1 MEYVLWVWGLMN
13 AMDTMDTMD
22 GASATQRAFEHAL
35 KVARDRGWNV
45 LPADVTIALV
55 PAYDPRQARQVNYWD
70 VSIRIRV
77 ALNRHRSLSH
87 DGHLSGIIRI
97 GGGGLLDT
105 LKESDE
111 AARARLAAG
120 GL

>member
-1 MEYVLWVWGLMN
+1 MEYVLWVWGSMN
-13 AMDTMDTMD
+13 AMDES
-22 GASATQRAFEHAL
+22 SATQLAFEHAL

-45 LPADVTIALV
+45 LPADATITLV

-70 VSIRIRV
+70 VSIKIRA
-77 ALNRHRSLSH
+77 ALNRHRPLSH

-105 LKESDE
+105 LKESDD
-111 AARARLAAG
+111 AARARLATG
-120 GL
+120 GS